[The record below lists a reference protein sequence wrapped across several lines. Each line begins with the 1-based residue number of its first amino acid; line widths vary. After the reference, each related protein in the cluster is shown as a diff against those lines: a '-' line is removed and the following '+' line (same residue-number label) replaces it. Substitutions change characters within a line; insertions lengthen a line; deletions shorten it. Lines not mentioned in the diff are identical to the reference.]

1 MNERKNT
8 MRKHIPHP
16 DEHMA
21 LYEWC
26 GAGTGGTGFPA
37 PAESKRSHPWHAS
50 YGVLTVLTSLLL
62 MYGCDRQPPAGQVG
76 EKVDQVSKD
85 LVEESRTIYENSMT
99 ESGSTNAAAENVGQ
113 PGEIRQEP

>member
-1 MNERKNT
+1 
-8 MRKHIPHP
+8 MRKQTRHP

-26 GAGTGGTGFPA
+26 GAGTGGTGFPT

-62 MYGCDRQPPAGQVG
+62 MYGCDRQGPAGQAG
-76 EKVDQVSKD
+76 ESSERPVPEMKEQAKPV
-85 LVEESRTIYENSMT
+85 YEKAT
-99 ESGSTNAAAENVGQ
+99 DKPGPTDESGQSRSAIVKHT
-113 PGEIRQEP
+113 

>member
-1 MNERKNT
+1 
-8 MRKHIPHP
+8 MRKHTQHP

-26 GAGTGGTGFPA
+26 GAGTGGAGLPP

-62 MYGCDRQPPAGQVG
+62 MYGCDDPSPAGQAG
-76 EKVDQVSKD
+76 DTVDQVSKD
-85 LVEESRTIYENSMT
+85 LVKESRSIYENTMT
-99 ESGSTNAAAENVGQ
+99 ESGSTKAAAENVGQ
-113 PGEIRQEP
+113 PGEIQQEP

>member
-1 MNERKNT
+1 
-8 MRKHIPHP
+8 MRKHTQHP

-26 GAGTGGTGFPA
+26 GAGTGGAGLPP

-62 MYGCDRQPPAGQVG
+62 MYGCDEQRPAEQSG
-76 EKVDQVSKD
+76 ETVDRVSQD
-85 LVEESRTIYENSMT
+85 LIEESRAIYDDSKI
-99 ESGSTNAAAENVGQ
+99 ESSPVQETGENVDQRVEGQ
-113 PGEIRQEP
+113 QKP

>member
-1 MNERKNT
+1 MKQRRNT
-8 MRKHIPHP
+8 MRKHIHHP

-26 GAGTGGTGFPA
+26 GAGTAGTGFPA

-62 MYGCDRQPPAGQVG
+62 MYGCDRQGPAGQASESSERSVQ
-76 EKVDQVSKD
+76 EMKEQAKP
-85 LVEESRTIYENSMT
+85 LYEEATDKPGPAD
-99 ESGSTNAAAENVGQ
+99 ESGQLRSET
-113 PGEIRQEP
+113 IKHT